1 MNTVGEVM
9 VGVTY
14 GLQYGLLAMG
24 LVLVWRASR
33 FVNVAHGQMGVLG
46 SLVMGRLVLDAGVP
60 YLLAMALALLFGAGF
75 AALLERVFVQKLFDA
90 PRLVLL
96 IGSIGIA
103 QTAFGLG
110 ALQLPHWVPFDN
122 PFVLTLG
129 GSGYPVPFRTGWTIG
144 SVGLTSA
151 QVLTLVAAPAIV
163 VALHVLFTR
172 TELGR
177 TIRAAAANPE
187 AARLAGISVRRTS
200 TLVWVIAG
208 VLSTFTAI
216 LQAPQISGLDVSNLG
231 PTLLVRGLAAALLG
245 GMQDFRKAFA
255 AGIALGV
262 VENEVLFHVSATASN
277 TVVLA
282 AILLGVLLQAKTL
295 ARGSRAGDDRVT
307 EPSARQP
314 LSDRLQHL
322 TVVRRLDLWAWA
334 LLALVLLVLPTLPGL
349 DTHAQAQ
356 SLTLIVA
363 FAITALGITLLTGW
377 AGQIS
382 LGHFALLGVG
392 AYSAASAVHHGW
404 AVPAV
409 LLYAGTVT
417 AAVAVPVALPALRF
431 RGLFLAVT
439 TLGFAVV
446 AQTWLF
452 RLGVFGERSTGNA
465 AIDLADLRVPGL
477 GAFGRN
483 QDVYYLGLVV
493 LALVVAALTALRRSG
508 PGRALL
514 AVRDNEAT
522 AASHGLPPTAV
533 KLVAVVL
540 SGFIAGLGGAVW
552 GMGTAAWNNERFDPN
567 ASLVLLAIAI
577 VGGLGSLYG
586 PVLGAFLVSLP
597 LLVSFFDT
605 PGWRAFFA
613 GALLLNVMLY
623 LPGGV
628 TQLVES
634 LRTRLLDWLERG
646 LPPQPFGVVVD
657 APPLAVR
664 DVRLAFGGIQALAG
678 VSLDVAPGEIVGLIG
693 GNGAGKS
700 TLMNCI
706 SGHAV
711 PDAGDIVVFGQ
722 QVAGL
727 PPEYRPA
734 LSLARTFQDARL
746 YPGLTV
752 TETVLVA
759 LDRTARTDTLSAL
772 VGAPWTRGPERAKR
786 EQAAE
791 LLARVGLQDKGHVL
805 VSELSTGMRRLL
817 DLATVVAGRPRLVLL
832 DEPTAGIA
840 QREVEAFAPLLRSL
854 RDELGCAVVIV
865 EHDMPLLLSLCDRV
879 YCLEN
884 GAVIAHGTPEEV
896 RSDPLVVAS
905 YLGTDAAA
913 VDRSGQSPPARPP
926 QSPPAR
932 PPQEPGRPPR
942 RPRKKAGTSS

>member
-1 MNTVGEVM
+1 MNTLGEVM

-33 FVNVAHGQMGVLG
+33 FVNFAHGQMGVLG
-46 SLVMGRLVLDAGVP
+46 SLVMGKLVLDAGLP
-60 YLLAMALALLFGAGF
+60 YLAAMGCALVFGAGF
-75 AALLERVFVQKLFDA
+75 AALLERVFVQKLFAA

-96 IGSIGIA
+96 IASIGIA

-110 ALQLPHWVPFDN
+110 SIPFPHWVPFDN
-122 PFVLTLG
+122 PFVLKLG
-129 GSGYPVPFRTGWTIG
+129 GGSYPVPFRHGWTIG
-144 SVGLTSA
+144 RVGLTSA
-151 QVLTLVAAPAIV
+151 QVLTLVVAPAIV
-163 VALHVLFTR
+163 VALHLLFTR

-208 VLSTFTAI
+208 LLSTFTAI

-245 GMQDFRKAFA
+245 GMKDFRKAFA

-277 TVVLA
+277 TVVFV
-282 AILLGVLLQAKTL
+282 AILLGVLLQAKGL
-295 ARGSRAGDDRVT
+295 AAGSRAGDDRVV
-307 EPSARQP
+307 EPIARPPLSARLQQVAFARQ
-314 LSDRLQHL
+314 LDRW
-322 TVVRRLDLWAWA
+322 TWA
-334 LLALVLLVLPTLPGL
+334 LLALVLLTLPTLPGL
-349 DTHAQAQ
+349 DTHAQVQ
-356 SLTLIVA
+356 SLVLIVA

-382 LGHFALLGVG
+382 LGHVALLGVG
-392 AYSAASAVHHGW
+392 AYSASAAVHHGW

-409 LLYAGTVT
+409 LLYAGAVS
-417 AAVAVPVALPALRF
+417 ALVAVPVALPALRF

-446 AQTWLF
+446 APTWLF
-452 RLGVFGERSTGNA
+452 RLGIFGERSTGNA
-465 AIDLADLRVPGL
+465 TIDLAALRVPGL
-477 GAFGRN
+477 GSFSRN
-483 QDVYYLGLVV
+483 QDVYYLGLGV
-493 LALVVAALTALRRSG
+493 LALVVAGLTALRRSG

-522 AASHGLPPTAV
+522 AASHGLPPVAV

-552 GMGTAAWNNERFDPN
+552 GMGSGGWNYEAFDPN
-567 ASLVLLAIAI
+567 LSLLVLGIAI

-586 PVLGAFLVSLP
+586 PVVGAFLVDVP
-597 LLVSFFDT
+597 LLVSYFDT

-623 LPGGV
+623 VPGGLAQV
-628 TQLVES
+628 VEG
-634 LRTRLLDWLERG
+634 LRSRFLGWLERG
-646 LPPQPFGVVVD
+646 LAAQPFGAVD
-657 APPLAVR
+657 GAPPLVVH
-664 DVRLAFGGIQALAG
+664 DVRLAFGGIQALDG
-678 VSLDVAPGEIVGLIG
+678 VSLEVGPGEIVGLIG

-700 TLMNCI
+700 TLMSCI
-706 SGHAV
+706 SGHAT
-711 PDAGDIVVFGQ
+711 PDSGDIAVFGQ

-759 LDRTARTDTLSAL
+759 LDRTDRTDTLSAL
-772 VGAPWTRGPERAKR
+772 VAAPWTRGPERTKR
-786 EQAAE
+786 GQAAV
-791 LLARVGLQDKGHVL
+791 LLERVGLQDKGHVL

-817 DLATVVAGRPRLVLL
+817 DLATVMAGSPRLVLL

-854 RDELGCAVVIV
+854 RDELGCAIVIV

-884 GAVIAHGTPEEV
+884 GAVIAHGTPQEV
-896 RSDPLVVAS
+896 RADPLVIAS
-905 YLGTDAAA
+905 YLGTDPAA
-913 VDRSGQSPPARPP
+913 VARSGKT
-926 QSPPAR
+926 
-932 PPQEPGRPPR
+932 
-942 RPRKKAGTSS
+942 RKKAGATS